1 MGCIKGRFKVVKN
14 ILDMDEQELR
24 VWIRNKATD
33 KVKRKLNKRMSEGLA
48 LC

>member
-1 MGCIKGRFKVVKN
+1 MGCVKGRFKAMKN

-24 VWIRNKATD
+24 VWIRQKATD
-33 KVKRKLNKRMSEGLA
+33 KVKHKLNRRMSEGLA

>member
-1 MGCIKGRFKVVKN
+1 MKN

-33 KVKRKLNKRMSEGLA
+33 KVKRKLNKIMSEGLA

>member
-1 MGCIKGRFKVVKN
+1 MKS

-24 VWIRNKATD
+24 VWIRKTATD

>member
-1 MGCIKGRFKVVKN
+1 MKN
-14 ILDMDEQELR
+14 ILDMNEQELR
-24 VWIRNKATD
+24 VWIRKTATD

>member
-1 MGCIKGRFKVVKN
+1 MKN

-24 VWIRNKATD
+24 IWIRQKATD
-33 KVKRKLNKRMSEGLA
+33 KVKRKLNKRRSEGLA

>member
-1 MGCIKGRFKVVKN
+1 MKS
-14 ILDMDEQELR
+14 ILDMDEQERR

-33 KVKRKLNKRMSEGLA
+33 KVKRKLNKRISEGVA